1 MNLPITSRIK
11 RSPLLETIDPN
22 KRSKTVV
29 ADKIKKGADTEEEIT
44 VKGKD
49 TKVKKKYVGAANDAC
64 SKEYIAANG
73 KDACDKYKALPQ
85 EKKDKG
91 NLDIVKGKDEKKTV
105 IVKGETTKGNNY
117 SKQTQTRLGPADI
130 LRNQRSNKRSSKYVR
145 QSKDNM
151 NKYDRKMSKYG
162 KRNAEGVF
170 TANDNLSNK
179 DKKRLGKAQ
188 SRYNEAENNNSN
200 ATNSASRVN
209 ESQASGKAIGQG
221 IRRVD
226 DRINT
231 LADYSNPEQDK
242 INADNAAA
250 AALAK
255 SNPDGITVGNET
267 RSSQSTNAVPV
278 SGDDSPSQPL
288 GTEGVEGGVKIDT
301 TYKEA
306 EKKAPIKAPQKMKEN
321 SPYKMMSNNPVSS
334 NKVKSK
340 QNFTKSPYQMRGS
353 MFKT

>member
-1 MNLPITSRIK
+1 MNLPITSKIK

-22 KRSKTVV
+22 KRNKTVV
-29 ADKIKKGADTEEEIT
+29 ADKIKKGADTEKEIT

-73 KDACDKYKALPQ
+73 KDACDKYKALSQ

-145 QSKDNM
+145 QSQDDM
-151 NKYDRKMSKYG
+151 DKYDRKMSKYG
-162 KRNAEGVF
+162 KRNAEGKFV
-170 TANDNLSNK
+170 ANKGLSSYQ
-179 DKKRLGKAQ
+179 KKRLGKHT

-200 ATNSASRVN
+200 AKNSASRVN

-242 INADNAAA
+242 INADNA
-250 AALAK
+250 LAK

-267 RSSQSTNAVPV
+267 KVRQSDSAVPV
-278 SGDDSPSQPL
+278 GGDDSPSKPL
-288 GTEGVEGGVKIDT
+288 GTEGVEGGVKKIDT

-306 EKKAPIKAPQKMKEN
+306 EKKAPVNMKEN
-321 SPYKMMSNNPVSS
+321 SPYRMMSNNPVSS

-353 MFKT
+353 MFKK

>member
-22 KRSKTVV
+22 KRSKSKV
-29 ADKIKKGADTEEEIT
+29 ANKIKKGADTEEEIEVPGT
-44 VKGKD
+44 PGTENLDKLNSGKKD
-49 TKVKKKYVGAANDAC
+49 LGPDFKPTQAQTDAANKEVADA
-64 SKEYIAANG
+64 KKADVDAA
-73 KDACDKYKALPQ
+73 KPTT
-85 EKKDKG
+85 KKV
-91 NLDIVKGKDEKKTV
+91 IVKGK
-105 IVKGETTKGNNY
+105 TTKGNNY

-145 QSKDNM
+145 QSQDDM
-151 NKYDRKMSKYG
+151 DKYDRKMSKYG

-170 TANDNLSNK
+170 VANKGLSSYQ
-179 DKKRLGKAQ
+179 KKRLGKHT
-188 SRYNEAENNNSN
+188 SRYNESKNNNSN
-200 ATNSASRVN
+200 AKNSASRVN

-242 INADNAAA
+242 INADNA
-250 AALAK
+250 LAK

-267 RSSQSTNAVPV
+267 KVRQSDSAVPV
-278 SGDDSPSQPL
+278 GGDDSPSKPL
-288 GTEGVEGGVKIDT
+288 GTEEVEGGVKKIDT

-306 EKKAPIKAPQKMKEN
+306 EKKAPVNMKEN
-321 SPYKMMSNNPVSS
+321 SPYRMMSNNPVSS

-353 MFKT
+353 MFKK

>member
-1 MNLPITSRIK
+1 MNLPITSKIK

-22 KRSKTVV
+22 KRNKTVV
-29 ADKIKKGADTEEEIT
+29 ADKIKKGADTEKEIT

-73 KDACDKYKALPQ
+73 KDACDKYKALSQ

-145 QSKDNM
+145 QSQDDM
-151 NKYDRKMSKYG
+151 DKYDRKMSKYG
-162 KRNAEGVF
+162 TRNAEGKFV
-170 TANDNLSNK
+170 ANKGLSDK

-188 SRYNEAENNNSN
+188 SRYNEAENNNLN
-200 ATNSASRVN
+200 ATSSASRVN

-242 INADNAAA
+242 INADNA
-250 AALAK
+250 LAQ

-267 RSSQSTNAVPV
+267 RSGQSTNAVPV
-278 SGDDSPSQPL
+278 GGSENSSTPL
-288 GTEGVEGGVKIDT
+288 GTEQVEGGVKIDT

-306 EKKAPIKAPQKMKEN
+306 KEKTPLPMKAN
-321 SPYKMMSNNPVSS
+321 TPYKMMSNNPVSS

-353 MFKT
+353 MFKK

>member
-22 KRSKTVV
+22 KRSKSVV
-29 ADKIKKGADTEEEIT
+29 ADKIKTKKGPDTEETVTTSKEDPSLTSFKDKCGKFGGKNSAEAAAAGCVWSDDAKDPEPIT
-44 VKGKD
+44 STT
-49 TKVKKKYVGAANDAC
+49 TKVV
-64 SKEYIAANG
+64 
-73 KDACDKYKALPQ
+73 P
-85 EKKDKG
+85 
-91 NLDIVKGKDEKKTV
+91 
-105 IVKGETTKGNNY
+105 GESVTTKGNNY
-117 SKQTQTRLGPADI
+117 SKQNQTRLGPADI

-170 TANDNLSNK
+170 TANDNLSDK

-306 EKKAPIKAPQKMKEN
+306 KKKAPVKAPVNMKEN

>member
-11 RSPLLETIDPN
+11 RSPLLEKKIDPN
-22 KRSKTVV
+22 KRSKSEV
-29 ADKIKKGADTEEEIT
+29 ANKIKKGADTEEEIT

-145 QSKDNM
+145 QSQDDM
-151 NKYDRKMSKYG
+151 DKYDRKMSKYG

-170 TANDNLSNK
+170 VANKGLSSYQ
-179 DKKRLGKAQ
+179 KKRLGKHT

-200 ATNSASRVN
+200 AKNSASRVN

-242 INADNAAA
+242 INADNA
-250 AALAK
+250 LAK

-267 RSSQSTNAVPV
+267 KVSQSTNAVPV
-278 SGDDSPSQPL
+278 GGSENPSQPL

-306 EKKAPIKAPQKMKEN
+306 EKAKAPQKMKEN

-353 MFKT
+353 MFKK

>member
-22 KRSKTVV
+22 KRSKSKV
-29 ADKIKKGADTEEEIT
+29 ANKIKKGADTEEEIEAPGT
-44 VKGKD
+44 PGTENLDKLNSGKKD
-49 TKVKKKYVGAANDAC
+49 LGPDFKPTQAQTDAANKEVADA
-64 SKEYIAANG
+64 KKADVDAA
-73 KDACDKYKALPQ
+73 KPTT
-85 EKKDKG
+85 KKV
-91 NLDIVKGKDEKKTV
+91 IVKGK
-105 IVKGETTKGNNY
+105 TTKGNNY

-145 QSKDNM
+145 QSQDDM
-151 NKYDRKMSKYG
+151 DKYDRKMSKYG

-170 TANDNLSNK
+170 VANKGLSSYQ
-179 DKKRLGKAQ
+179 KKRLGKHT
-188 SRYNEAENNNSN
+188 SRYNESKNNNSN
-200 ATNSASRVN
+200 AKNSASRVN

-242 INADNAAA
+242 INADNA
-250 AALAK
+250 LAK

-267 RSSQSTNAVPV
+267 KVRQSDSAVPV
-278 SGDDSPSQPL
+278 GGDDSPSKPL
-288 GTEGVEGGVKIDT
+288 GTEGVEGGVKKIDT

-306 EKKAPIKAPQKMKEN
+306 EKKAPVNMKEN
-321 SPYKMMSNNPVSS
+321 SPYRMMSNNPVSS

-353 MFKT
+353 MFKK

>member
-22 KRSKTVV
+22 KRSKSVV
-29 ADKIKKGADTEEEIT
+29 ADKTKTKKGPDTTKT
-44 VKGKD
+44 VTT
-49 TKVKKKYVGAANDAC
+49 TKEDPNLT
-64 SKEYIAANG
+64 SF
-73 KDACDKYKALPQ
+73 
-85 EKKDKG
+85 KDKC
-91 NLDIVKGKDEKKTV
+91 GKFGGKNSAEAAAAGCVWSDDAKDPEPITSTTTEV
-105 IVKGETTKGNNY
+105 VPGENITTKGNNY

-145 QSKDNM
+145 QSQDDM
-151 NKYDRKMSKYG
+151 DKYDRKMSKYG

-170 TANDNLSNK
+170 VANKGLSSYQ
-179 DKKRLGKAQ
+179 KKRLGKHT
-188 SRYNEAENNNSN
+188 SRYNESKNNNSN
-200 ATNSASRVN
+200 AKNSASRVN

-242 INADNAAA
+242 INADNA
-250 AALAK
+250 LAK

-267 RSSQSTNAVPV
+267 KVRQSDSAVPV
-278 SGDDSPSQPL
+278 GGDDSPSKPL
-288 GTEGVEGGVKIDT
+288 GTEGVEGGVKKIDT

-306 EKKAPIKAPQKMKEN
+306 EKKAPVNMKEN
-321 SPYKMMSNNPVSS
+321 SPYRMMSNNPVSS

-353 MFKT
+353 MFKK

>member
-22 KRSKTVV
+22 KRSKSEI
-29 ADKIKKGADTEEEIT
+29 ADKIKTKKGPDTEET
-44 VKGKD
+44 VTTTKEDPNLTSFKDKCGKFGG
-49 TKVKKKYVGAANDAC
+49 KN
-64 SKEYIAANG
+64 SKEAAAAG
-73 KDACDKYKALPQ
+73 CVWSDDAKDP
-85 EKKDKG
+85 E
-91 NLDIVKGKDEKKTV
+91 DITSTETKIVPGKTV
-105 IVKGETTKGNNY
+105 TTKGNNY

-145 QSKDNM
+145 QSQDDM
-151 NKYDRKMSKYG
+151 DKYDRKMSKYG
-162 KRNAEGVF
+162 KRNAKGVF
-170 TANDNLSNK
+170 VANKGLSSYQ
-179 DKKRLGKAQ
+179 KKRLGKHT

-200 ATNSASRVN
+200 AKNSASRVN

-242 INADNAAA
+242 INADNA
-250 AALAK
+250 LAK

-267 RSSQSTNAVPV
+267 KVRQSTNAVPV
-278 SGDDSPSQPL
+278 GGSENPSTPL
-288 GTEGVEGGVKIDT
+288 GTEEVEGGVKIDT

-306 EKKAPIKAPQKMKEN
+306 EKKAPVNMKEN
-321 SPYKMMSNNPVSS
+321 SPYRMMSNNPVSS

-353 MFKT
+353 MFKK

>member
-22 KRSKTVV
+22 KRSKSKV
-29 ADKIKKGADTEEEIT
+29 ANKIKKGADTEEEIERPGT
-44 VKGKD
+44 PGTENLDKLNSGKKD
-49 TKVKKKYVGAANDAC
+49 LGPDFKPTQAQTDAANKEVADA
-64 SKEYIAANG
+64 KKADVDAA
-73 KDACDKYKALPQ
+73 KPTT
-85 EKKDKG
+85 KKV
-91 NLDIVKGKDEKKTV
+91 IVKGK
-105 IVKGETTKGNNY
+105 TTKGNNY

-130 LRNQRSNKRSSKYVR
+130 LRNQRSNKRSSRYVR
-145 QSKDNM
+145 QSKDKM

-170 TANDNLSNK
+170 TPNDNLSDK

-200 ATNSASRVN
+200 AKNSASRVN

-250 AALAK
+250 AALAQ

-278 SGDDSPSQPL
+278 DGDDSPSQPL

-306 EKKAPIKAPQKMKEN
+306 EKKAPVNMKEN
-321 SPYKMMSNNPVSS
+321 SPYRMMSNNPVSS

-353 MFKT
+353 MFKK

>member
-11 RSPLLETIDPN
+11 RSPLLAIDPN
-22 KRSKTVV
+22 KRSKSKV
-29 ADKIKKGADTEEEIT
+29 ANKIKKGADTEEEIEVPGT
-44 VKGKD
+44 PGTENLDKLNSGKKD
-49 TKVKKKYVGAANDAC
+49 LGADFKPTQAQTDAANKEVAKAKQADVDAA
-64 SKEYIAANG
+64 K
-73 KDACDKYKALPQ
+73 PTT
-85 EKKDKG
+85 KKV
-91 NLDIVKGKDEKKTV
+91 IVKGK
-105 IVKGETTKGNNY
+105 TTKGNNY
-117 SKQTQTRLGPADI
+117 SKQNQTRLGPADI
-130 LRNQRSNKRSSKYVR
+130 LRNQRSNKRSSRYVR
-145 QSKDNM
+145 QSKDKM

-170 TANDNLSNK
+170 TANDNLSDK

-188 SRYNEAENNNSN
+188 SRYNEAENNNLN
-200 ATNSASRVN
+200 ATSSASRVN

-242 INADNAAA
+242 INADNA
-250 AALAK
+250 LAQ

-267 RSSQSTNAVPV
+267 RSGQSTNAVPV
-278 SGDDSPSQPL
+278 GGSENSSTPL
-288 GTEGVEGGVKIDT
+288 GTEQVEGGVKIDT

-306 EKKAPIKAPQKMKEN
+306 KEKTPLPMKAN
-321 SPYKMMSNNPVSS
+321 TPYKMMSNNPVSS

-353 MFKT
+353 MFKK

>member
-22 KRSKTVV
+22 KRSKSEV
-29 ADKIKKGADTEEEIT
+29 ANKIKTKKGPDTEKT
-44 VKGKD
+44 V
-49 TKVKKKYVGAANDAC
+49 TT
-64 SKEYIAANG
+64 SKE
-73 KDACDKYKALPQ
+73 DPSLTSF
-85 EKKDKG
+85 KDKC
-91 NLDIVKGKDEKKTV
+91 GKFGGKNSAEAAAAGCVWSDDAKDPEPITSTTTEV
-105 IVKGETTKGNNY
+105 VPGESITTKGNNY
-117 SKQTQTRLGPADI
+117 SKQNQTRLGPADI

-170 TANDNLSNK
+170 TANDNLSDK

-188 SRYNEAENNNSN
+188 SRYNEAENNNLN
-200 ATNSASRVN
+200 ATSSASRVN

-242 INADNAAA
+242 INADNA
-250 AALAK
+250 LAQ

-267 RSSQSTNAVPV
+267 RSGQSTNAVPV
-278 SGDDSPSQPL
+278 GGSENSSTPL
-288 GTEGVEGGVKIDT
+288 GTEQVEGGVKIDT

-306 EKKAPIKAPQKMKEN
+306 KKKAPTQMKAN
-321 SPYKMMSNNPVSS
+321 TPYKMMSNNPVSS
-334 NKVKSK
+334 SKVKSK

-353 MFKT
+353 MFKK

>member
-1 MNLPITSRIK
+1 MNLPITSKIK

-22 KRSKTVV
+22 KRSTSKV
-29 ADKIKKGADTEEEIT
+29 ANKIKKGADTEEEIEVPGT
-44 VKGKD
+44 PGTENLDKLNSGKKD
-49 TKVKKKYVGAANDAC
+49 LGPDFKPTQAQTDAANKEVADA
-64 SKEYIAANG
+64 KKADVDAA
-73 KDACDKYKALPQ
+73 KPTT
-85 EKKDKG
+85 KKV
-91 NLDIVKGKDEKKTV
+91 IVKGK
-105 IVKGETTKGNNY
+105 TTKGNNY

-145 QSKDNM
+145 QSQDDM
-151 NKYDRKMSKYG
+151 DKYDRKMSKYG

-170 TANDNLSNK
+170 VANKGLSSYQ
-179 DKKRLGKAQ
+179 KKRLGKHT
-188 SRYNEAENNNSN
+188 SRYNESKNNNSN
-200 ATNSASRVN
+200 AKNSASRVN

-242 INADNAAA
+242 INADNA
-250 AALAK
+250 LAK

-267 RSSQSTNAVPV
+267 KVRQSDSAVPV
-278 SGDDSPSQPL
+278 GGDDSPSKPL
-288 GTEGVEGGVKIDT
+288 GTEGVEGGVKKIDT

-306 EKKAPIKAPQKMKEN
+306 EKKAPVNMKEN
-321 SPYKMMSNNPVSS
+321 SPYRMMSNNPVSS

-353 MFKT
+353 MFKK

>member
-1 MNLPITSRIK
+1 MNLPITSKIK

-22 KRSKTVV
+22 KRSKSKV
-29 ADKIKKGADTEEEIT
+29 ANKIKKGADTEKEIT

-73 KDACDKYKALPQ
+73 KDACDKYKALSQ

-145 QSKDNM
+145 QSQDDM
-151 NKYDRKMSKYG
+151 DKYDRKMSKYG
-162 KRNAEGVF
+162 ARNAEGVF
-170 TANDNLSNK
+170 VAREGLSSYQ
-179 DKKRLGKAQ
+179 KKRLGKHT
-188 SRYNEAENNNSN
+188 SRYNESKNNNTN
-200 ATNSASRVN
+200 AKNSASRVT
-209 ESQASGKAIGQG
+209 ESQASGKVIGG
-221 IRRVD
+221 SIRRSD
-226 DRINT
+226 DRINSMG
-231 LADYSNPEQDK
+231 DYSNEEQDK
-242 INADNAAA
+242 MNADNAAA
-250 AALAK
+250 TAEAQA
-255 SNPDGITVGNET
+255 NTPDITVGNDT
-267 RSSQSTNAVPV
+267 KSKSADKAVEVTDSAPPV
-278 SGDDSPSQPL
+278 APL
-288 GTEGVEGGVKIDT
+288 GTEKVEQGVKKVDT

-306 EKKAPIKAPQKMKEN
+306 GAPKMKKD
-321 SPYKMMSNNPVSS
+321 SPYRMMGNNPVSS
-334 NKVKSK
+334 NRVKSR

-353 MFKT
+353 MFKK

>member
-22 KRSKTVV
+22 KRSKSKV
-29 ADKIKKGADTEEEIT
+29 ANKIKKGADTEEEIEEPGT
-44 VKGKD
+44 PGTENLDKLNSGKKD
-49 TKVKKKYVGAANDAC
+49 LGPDFKPTQAQTDAANKEVADA
-64 SKEYIAANG
+64 KKADVDAA
-73 KDACDKYKALPQ
+73 KPTT
-85 EKKDKG
+85 KKV
-91 NLDIVKGKDEKKTV
+91 IVKGK
-105 IVKGETTKGNNY
+105 TTKGNNY

-145 QSKDNM
+145 QSQDDM
-151 NKYDRKMSKYG
+151 DKYDRKMSKYG

-170 TANDNLSNK
+170 VANKGLSSYQ
-179 DKKRLGKAQ
+179 KKRLGKHT
-188 SRYNEAENNNSN
+188 SRYNESKNNNSN
-200 ATNSASRVN
+200 AKNSASRVN

-242 INADNAAA
+242 INADNA
-250 AALAK
+250 LAK

-267 RSSQSTNAVPV
+267 KVRQSDSAVPV
-278 SGDDSPSQPL
+278 GGDDSPSKPL
-288 GTEGVEGGVKIDT
+288 GTEEVEGGVKKIDT

-306 EKKAPIKAPQKMKEN
+306 EKKAPVNMKEN
-321 SPYKMMSNNPVSS
+321 SPYRMMSNNPVSS

-353 MFKT
+353 MFKK

>member
-22 KRSKTVV
+22 KRSKSKV
-29 ADKIKKGADTEEEIT
+29 ANKIKKGADTEEEIEVPGT
-44 VKGKD
+44 PGTENLDKLNSGKKD
-49 TKVKKKYVGAANDAC
+49 LGPDFKPTQAQTDAANKEVADA
-64 SKEYIAANG
+64 KKADVDAA
-73 KDACDKYKALPQ
+73 KPTT
-85 EKKDKG
+85 KKV
-91 NLDIVKGKDEKKTV
+91 IVKGK
-105 IVKGETTKGNNY
+105 TTKGNNY

-145 QSKDNM
+145 QSQDDM
-151 NKYDRKMSKYG
+151 DKYDRKMSKYG

-170 TANDNLSNK
+170 VANKGLSSYQ
-179 DKKRLGKAQ
+179 KKRLGKHT
-188 SRYNEAENNNSN
+188 SRYNESKNNNSN
-200 ATNSASRVN
+200 AKNSASRVN

-242 INADNAAA
+242 INADNA
-250 AALAK
+250 LAK

-267 RSSQSTNAVPV
+267 KVSQSTNAVPV
-278 SGDDSPSQPL
+278 GGSENPSAPL
-288 GTEGVEGGVKIDT
+288 GTEEVEGGVKKIDT

-306 EKKAPIKAPQKMKEN
+306 EKKAPVNMKEN
-321 SPYKMMSNNPVSS
+321 SPYRMMSNNPVSS

-353 MFKT
+353 MFKK

>member
-22 KRSKTVV
+22 KRSKSVV
-29 ADKIKKGADTEEEIT
+29 ADKTKTKKGPDTTKT
-44 VKGKD
+44 VTT
-49 TKVKKKYVGAANDAC
+49 TKEDPNLT
-64 SKEYIAANG
+64 SF
-73 KDACDKYKALPQ
+73 
-85 EKKDKG
+85 KDKC
-91 NLDIVKGKDEKKTV
+91 GKFGGKNSAEAAAAGCVWSDDAKDPEPITSTTTEV
-105 IVKGETTKGNNY
+105 VPGENITTKGNNY

-145 QSKDNM
+145 QSQDDM
-151 NKYDRKMSKYG
+151 DKYDRKMSKYG

-170 TANDNLSNK
+170 TANDNLSDK

-200 ATNSASRVN
+200 ATDSASRVS

-306 EKKAPIKAPQKMKEN
+306 EKKAPVKAPQKMKEN

>member
-22 KRSKTVV
+22 KRSKSEV
-29 ADKIKKGADTEEEIT
+29 ANKIKTKKGPDTEKT
-44 VKGKD
+44 V
-49 TKVKKKYVGAANDAC
+49 TT
-64 SKEYIAANG
+64 SKE
-73 KDACDKYKALPQ
+73 DPSLTSF
-85 EKKDKG
+85 KDKC
-91 NLDIVKGKDEKKTV
+91 GKFGGKNSAEAAAAGCVWSDDAKDPEPITSTTTEV
-105 IVKGETTKGNNY
+105 VPGESITTKSNNY

-130 LRNQRSNKRSSKYVR
+130 LRNQRSNKRSSRYVR
-145 QSKDNM
+145 QSKDKM

-170 TANDNLSNK
+170 TANDNLSDK

-188 SRYNEAENNNSN
+188 SRYNEAENNNLN
-200 ATNSASRVN
+200 ATSSASRVN

-242 INADNAAA
+242 INADNA
-250 AALAK
+250 LAQ

-267 RSSQSTNAVPV
+267 RSGQSDNAISV
-278 SGDDSPSQPL
+278 SGNESPSEPL
-288 GTEGVEGGVKIDT
+288 GTEQVEGGVKIDT

-306 EKKAPIKAPQKMKEN
+306 KKKAPTQMKAN
-321 SPYKMMSNNPVSS
+321 TPYKMMSNNPVSS

-353 MFKT
+353 MFKK

>member
-22 KRSKTVV
+22 KRSKSVV
-29 ADKIKKGADTEEEIT
+29 ADKIKTKKGPDTEETVTTSKEDPSLTSFKDKCGKFGGKNSAEAAAAGCVWSDDAKDPEPIT
-44 VKGKD
+44 STT
-49 TKVKKKYVGAANDAC
+49 TKVV
-64 SKEYIAANG
+64 
-73 KDACDKYKALPQ
+73 P
-85 EKKDKG
+85 
-91 NLDIVKGKDEKKTV
+91 
-105 IVKGETTKGNNY
+105 GESVTTKGNNY
-117 SKQTQTRLGPADI
+117 SKQNQTRLGPADI

-170 TANDNLSNK
+170 TANDNLSDK

-200 ATNSASRVN
+200 ATDSASRVS

-306 EKKAPIKAPQKMKEN
+306 EKKAPVKAPQKMKEN

>member
-1 MNLPITSRIK
+1 MNLPITSKIK

-22 KRSKTVV
+22 KRSKSKV
-29 ADKIKKGADTEEEIT
+29 ANKIKKGADTEKEIT

-73 KDACDKYKALPQ
+73 KDACDKYKALSQ

-145 QSKDNM
+145 QSQDDM
-151 NKYDRKMSKYG
+151 DKYDRKMSKYG

-170 TANDNLSNK
+170 VANKGLSSYQ
-179 DKKRLGKAQ
+179 KKRLGKHT

-200 ATNSASRVN
+200 AKNSASRVN

-242 INADNAAA
+242 INADNA
-250 AALAK
+250 LAK

-267 RSSQSTNAVPV
+267 KVSQSTNAVPV
-278 SGDDSPSQPL
+278 GGSENPSAPL
-288 GTEGVEGGVKIDT
+288 GTEEVEGGVKKIDT

-306 EKKAPIKAPQKMKEN
+306 EKKAPVNMKEN
-321 SPYKMMSNNPVSS
+321 SPYRMMSNNPVSS

-353 MFKT
+353 MFKK

>member
-11 RSPLLETIDPN
+11 RSPLLAIDPN
-22 KRSKTVV
+22 KRSKSKV
-29 ADKIKKGADTEEEIT
+29 ANKIKKGADTEEEIEVPGIAGT
-44 VKGKD
+44 DNYDAAVAAEGTTIVDPKEITQEMTDEANKKRAD
-49 TKVKKKYVGAANDAC
+49 AKKADVAAAKPTTKKV
-64 SKEYIAANG
+64 
-73 KDACDKYKALPQ
+73 
-85 EKKDKG
+85 
-91 NLDIVKGKDEKKTV
+91 IVKGK
-105 IVKGETTKGNNY
+105 TTKGNNY
-117 SKQTQTRLGPADI
+117 SKQNQTRLGPADI

-170 TANDNLSNK
+170 TANDNLSDK

-188 SRYNEAENNNSN
+188 SRYNEAENNNLN
-200 ATNSASRVN
+200 ATSSASRVN

-231 LADYSNPEQDK
+231 LADYSNAEQDK
-242 INADNAAA
+242 INADNA
-250 AALAK
+250 LAQ

-267 RSSQSTNAVPV
+267 RSGQSTNAVPV
-278 SGDDSPSQPL
+278 GGSENSSTPL
-288 GTEGVEGGVKIDT
+288 GTEQVEGGVKIDT

-306 EKKAPIKAPQKMKEN
+306 KEKTPLPMKAN
-321 SPYKMMSNNPVSS
+321 TPYKMMSNNPVSS

-353 MFKT
+353 MFKK